1 MYCAFNQVS
10 SYSTRA
16 LLAFAC
22 ALLMI
27 GAAFA
32 QSTTDGA
39 IGGTVVDNTGAVVAR
54 AKVVA
59 HNEGTNAEQ
68 TAETDSSGYY
78 RVIQL
83 QPGTYT
89 VSINQTGFAP
99 FKASQ
104 VVVQVGSLT
113 QVSAHLAVAG
123 TVETVQ
129 VSGEQP
135 QINYVS
141 ADFAPALNQTSIQNL
156 PINGGRWSSFSLL
169 TPGVVS
175 DSNGFGLVSFRGIST
190 LLNNNTVDGADNNQA
205 FFSEERGRTRAGYS
219 TPKVAIQEFQVN
231 TSNYSSEYGRS
242 AGGVT
247 NTVTRSGGND
257 LHGEAYFYDRDAG
270 WGAAN
275 EFTKLT
281 TKDASGN
288 FVSHNIKP
296 KDWRK
301 ITGFGVGGPIIK
313 DKLFFFLAFDYYIRN
328 FPGTAVASNP
338 SVFFARPTC
347 HKDPGTGA
355 DSYTVPAGIQCDRT
369 SVVNTFA
376 QRLNGLS
383 SATVASLTQ
392 QQQAFDTYNTDLTG
406 LNTMLGPVPRTGEQN
421 IFFPKID
428 WQITPKHHAAFTFN
442 RMRWASPAGIQTQA
456 TNTNGIAS
464 FGDDFVKD
472 TWGVA
477 KLNSMITSNI
487 VNELRY
493 QYGRDFEFEFTQKP
507 TPYELANLVNAT
519 TPTPFTNPLGLPP
532 QVSISNAFTFGVP
545 SFLQRPAFPDETRQ
559 QIADTVNWTHGNHN
573 IKFGV
578 DFSHVNDN
586 SKNLRNQFGSYSYGN
601 LLNYFSDLNRSK
613 SCTSGTPPAPV
624 PCYTSF
630 TQAFGPL
637 GFEFQTNDIAFFAQD
652 DWKILH
658 RISLSLG

>member
-1 MYCAFNQVS
+1 MQKQARQQKQAKPTEPMYCAFNQVS
-10 SYSTRA
+10 SYSTRV

-22 ALLMI
+22 ALMMI
-27 GAAFA
+27 GVDFA
-32 QSTTDGA
+32 QSAADGA

-68 TAETDSSGYY
+68 TTATDNSGYY
-78 RVIQL
+78 RIIQL

-141 ADFAPALNQTSIQNL
+141 ADFAPALNQTSIEKL

-338 SVFFARPTC
+338 NVFLAAP
-347 HKDPGTGA
+347 
-355 DSYTVPAGIQCDRT
+355 
-369 SVVNTFA
+369 
-376 QRLNGLS
+376 
-383 SATVASLTQ
+383 SATA
-392 QQQAFDTYNTDLTG
+392 
-406 LNTMLGPVPRTGEQN
+406 LNTLATRLGVTSAQAATIYNNDLFGTTTAPGLISMLGPVPRTGEQN

-428 WQITPKHHAAFTFN
+428 WQITPKHQAAVTFN
-442 RMRWASPAGIQTQA
+442 RMRWSSPT
-456 TNTNGIAS
+456 
-464 FGDDFVKD
+464 
-472 TWGVA
+472 
-477 KLNSMITSNI
+477 
-487 VNELRY
+487 
-493 QYGRDFEFEFTQKP
+493 
-507 TPYELANLVNAT
+507 
-519 TPTPFTNPLGLPP
+519 
-532 QVSISNAFTFGVP
+532 
-545 SFLQRPAFPDETRQ
+545 
-559 QIADTVNWTHGNHN
+559 
-573 IKFGV
+573 
-578 DFSHVNDN
+578 
-586 SKNLRNQFGSYSYGN
+586 
-601 LLNYFSDLNRSK
+601 
-613 SCTSGTPPAPV
+613 
-624 PCYTSF
+624 
-630 TQAFGPL
+630 
-637 GFEFQTNDIAFFAQD
+637 
-652 DWKILH
+652 
-658 RISLSLG
+658 